1 MPFCDGKTTCST
13 LKQIEDQTLAI
24 YNITGSCNI
33 DENCKSIDCNLTR
46 HIHNV
51 VLNFELK
58 VVLKPCE
65 GSLDLLIKGQGD
77 VLVNET
83 ISKTS
88 SHECSFFGLP
98 CMYSVFVE
106 KMNLN
111 QKFFTVTGVNV
122 LYVSVSVHIL
132 ILSMTYMWFTCYIF
146 AIFVASWKVWRSS

>member
-1 MPFCDGKTTCST
+1 M
-13 LKQIEDQTLAI
+13 
-24 YNITGSCNI
+24 
-33 DENCKSIDCNLTR
+33 
-46 HIHNV
+46 

-65 GSLDLLIKGQGD
+65 GSFDLLIKGQGN

-111 QKFFTVTGVNV
+111 QKFYAVTGVNI
-122 LYVSVSVHIL
+122 LYVSVSSISL
-132 ILSMTYMWFTCYIF
+132 IYIYIIGLVFYTLYIF
-146 AIFVASWKVWRSS
+146 SY